1 MERFVILVNG
11 FQSLTIITKCSILD
25 VAAVLDPPLSS
36 VLKHPVMS
44 AMFESFQ
51 KVLKTLSTTQSYTTP
66 KNMMKV
72 DINQKDVKALIKQL

>member
-1 MERFVILVNG
+1 
-11 FQSLTIITKCSILD
+11 
-25 VAAVLDPPLSS
+25 
-36 VLKHPVMS
+36 MS

-72 DINQKDVKALIKQL
+72 DINKKDVKALIKQLWLEFLKKNG